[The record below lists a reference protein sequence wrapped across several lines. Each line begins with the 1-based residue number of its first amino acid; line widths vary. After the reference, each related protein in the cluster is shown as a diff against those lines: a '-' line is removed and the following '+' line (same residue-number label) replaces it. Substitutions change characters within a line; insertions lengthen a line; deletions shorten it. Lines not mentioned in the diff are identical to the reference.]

1 MKRAAVLAFALV
13 VVAAIG
19 LGAQGTN
26 FSGTWALDQAKSQM
40 PQMGGG
46 GGGRGPGGGG
56 PMTITQTAAELA
68 IERAGMGGQ
77 TTKSVYKLDGSESVN
92 TTGRG
97 ESKSKCKW
105 EGAKLV
111 IATTSVFGERT
122 INMTA
127 AYSLSADGK
136 VLTVEQTRPS
146 QDGTDVKSTMVYNK
160 Q

>member
-26 FSGTWALDQAKSQM
+26 FAGTWAFDQAKSQM

-46 GGGRGPGGGG
+46 GGGRGPGG
-56 PMTITQTAAELA
+56 PMTITQTAAELT

-97 ESKSKCKW
+97 ESKSTCKW
-105 EGAKLV
+105 DGAKLV
-111 IATTSVFGERT
+111 MTTTSTFGERT
-122 INMTA
+122 MTSTA
-127 AYSLSADGK
+127 VYSLSADGK
-136 VLTVEQTRPS
+136 VLTVEQTRPGP
-146 QDGTDVKSTMVYNK
+146 DGDVKSTMVYNK